1 MEQLARQA
9 YWLEEKMTNLI
20 RTMFQLYDIRL
31 FTFKYQVFDNFAV
44 QIKIGGED
52 FVFTLVDTAGQ
63 EGFDELRGLT
73 YPGTD
78 VFIICFS
85 IVSSDSF
92 SNVAEKAS

>member
-1 MEQLARQA
+1 
-9 YWLEEKMTNLI
+9 
-20 RTMFQLYDIRL
+20 MFQLYDIRL
-31 FTFKYQVFDNFAV
+31 FTFLIKCQVFDNFAV

-52 FVFTLVDTAGQ
+52 FVLSFVETAGL
-63 EGFDELRGLT
+63 EDLAGLRRWL

-92 SNVAEKAS
+92 SNVTEKAN